1 MENKTSTAYLPEYKV
16 TVPMAEGETADQL
29 RYKYNIAG
37 LGKSRNNFIGMQ
49 EYEGPTAQ
57 DVKSVLFE
65 KSPEQ
70 KTIETLNREPVKIER
85 PIEGESVAFDNK
97 DNSLMTKAADEKQ
110 TEKMIE
116 ALQPKQEEYR
126 KKTLDELGQE
136 KINNL
141 VLRPEEPKQTNYVSS
156 FLKGF
161 ANAPLNMAFDIYSG
175 LDALGVDLGNKV
187 AEWKTGEK
195 IDIEQEK
202 IQRIVNLR
210 NSQSAVVSA
219 LGLDLKKNDSEL
231 FFDGGSALS
240 SLFLSFGI
248 AGITKSAAAMTAVIG
263 MSAGGGNYAV
273 LREKGVAPLESFK
286 VAAGTGFVEGALE
299 KWGFHN
305 LLEAYTVKLGKGTA
319 LRQFGKAFAVEGT
332 QEASQSLAGNFL
344 MAPYEK
350 GYQGKDWIKQAA
362 YEGMLGGLAGI
373 AGGGVALSVTQKT
386 RAKYASIFEKEMNMT
401 PETARALAEQVVL
414 EPEQAQKVI
423 EEIVDNETLSNLENK
438 NLVDDALKN
447 KAEAEDLLSEILE
460 QKALGLSDEV
470 EAKSDE
476 FAESIKQQ
484 AIKAGDSEENA
495 EAAAVLTKNLVRN
508 IAQTRIEQGVDADTA
523 ISDLIDD
530 VQSAGSAVEDLD
542 PNIVGGGK
550 KFVEVEEERPEL
562 TDEQRRRELQEE
574 RIDIMTGEGM
584 NEDEARFRVMT
595 GKEPDDLDRK
605 LGFDFIPYQLG
616 EALTERENGY
626 KIADD
631 NETVEAVTIPEDAV
645 PEFKS
650 KTELRNWLIGKF
662 NEIGNVT
669 INSTGA
675 NVDFNRTAA
684 QRAIKNAR
692 NRTNNISYPEIKNVV
707 ANAKYSGFRRTDERH
722 QNVRGQDVYHSGVM
736 YKGNPYSVTFYV
748 DVPLEGNTGDNFAG
762 NKISKIEIASA
773 DTQVTS
779 ENQNRLAQSH
789 DAIPNISLAVL
800 RGKVKPARYDA
811 STSTYYQGKEVP
823 IPPHEFYDDIKASP
837 QYQDNIKY
845 TEEVFDMVKADKHV
859 VQASI
864 DQSINRIGGQST
876 YIDGYFDNGVNFLI
890 RISDHWSD
898 YDLSHVS
905 VSYGTDK
912 NKILK
917 ALEYRRGSLDRAKE
931 AKRQQHIAF
940 TELLKK
946 IIPESY
952 YQYADS
958 KESFKELAKQGVI
971 ERPDFMWGFNP
982 EEQEKYGKLG
992 IGWKDIDNF
1001 VKKKGDWAEEGVS
1014 SQASAVND
1022 GVKAS
1027 TEENVR
1033 PYSVRQVEKL
1043 LQNPQ
1048 ENEEV
1053 LLDLYDNHWD
1063 KYGASL
1069 KERIRAAVV
1078 YDLQKRDFKQT
1089 EEEKKEAKREAVK
1102 AEQAN
1107 LKLPKKISLSALS
1120 KIIKDNGYPI
1130 VKQYTANT
1138 GSQYITV
1145 ELDSATQDEIQISIR
1160 DHAKHSNDYVRPDYD
1175 LNIEYDNSWQED
1187 FEKLADKLDLKGA
1200 LVTKVKKYNELSRSL
1215 KSGEEQ
1221 GEVYYQGQIAD
1232 NAGAVEL
1239 TINTAEEMAGVSE
1252 DEFKQKM
1259 LDTLKSFK
1267 GNRIFNQ
1274 SLGGEIEIRTSSI
1287 KKYKS
1292 FFADKNKRLIV
1303 PYIPELLAKARFVSE
1318 NTYTPATES
1327 NIIAYWK
1334 ADLPINIDSD
1344 VYNVHLTVKQ
1354 DNNGNF
1360 FWDAQVQEKAPRTT
1374 PATNPGD
1381 KGLKAE
1387 QSAYKDSISLEKKE
1401 VNKSFYQ
1408 IPSQYKPELIVQ
1420 HATTLEKLEAALDLG
1435 AMPMPSL
1442 AITKAKFADHSN
1454 FGEVIFLGGAG
1465 VINPQRN
1472 QNNRVFTAD
1481 IYSTRKVQADHDV
1494 NDAGREYINRIT
1506 GNISKKGVYYWLA
1519 NVEENLNNGNDNT
1532 LKELYLASKGVITD
1546 LDGSTYMTVQNMTDK
1561 QRADF
1566 RKWKRNFINEYIDKR
1581 IFEGFNNAGNRKY
1594 SAYDL
1599 NNILRIMKKENLRG
1613 SESISYGS
1621 IHALRGMW
1629 AEELQTL
1636 EDIRQKKDK
1645 IVDPETYYRMDIA
1658 IQDET
1663 EKLVNEL
1670 MTEETAKELKSEYT
1684 AEDDYVIEEVLKAI
1698 KPKSN
1703 IAALLKKAG
1712 LKSDKQAVEAVKKY
1726 MQLLQATPVQYFE
1739 AKPQRAVDF
1748 SEFAGVLLPQD
1759 HDYDDVAN
1767 RLKNAGVER
1776 IYRYNSVT
1784 ERADMVQRFNDVFFQ
1799 RAWHGGADF
1808 IKFSLKY
1815 AGKATGQEH
1824 GYGVYATALRKVA
1837 TRYRNAIDADF
1848 TYKGR
1853 SLTDLYNDLMRQNDY
1868 DKLTIIEDLLIKHD
1882 AAALEKDLYDPA
1894 AWRWFNETIKPELK
1908 SKGKLY
1914 ELEVPENM
1922 FLIEENKTFS
1932 EQNDSVKNNLLQA
1945 AKEIKGYGLLKKA
1958 IKDNAAGYDLYHA
1971 FGKDVFADSKGY
1983 EGGTTET
1990 TQMASEKL
1998 QNYNIK
2004 GIAYDDK
2011 DDGRCFVIFNPDDVK
2026 ILEKFYQTGE
2036 LGLEGG
2042 RGKAPFGAQ
2051 EQSRKEKV
2059 IYQVF
2064 GQYEPAKKLIT
2075 LFQGKN
2081 STTLVHEL
2089 LHHYLPIYLTEL
2101 EKAGKFEQLKGLYE
2115 ALGVQSYSDIARQRA
2130 KMEQL
2135 IDLGTSYIYY
2145 NESPNEASRSLFER
2159 AKQWMLDAYG
2169 IVKKFVKP
2177 SKEVDAFFNELFA
2190 REEENLPDIRDLKG
2204 KSAELAKILKG
2215 AASGQELTV
2224 NGLSLRDIANL
2235 RKTLY
2240 ARIPRAGESLAD
2252 AIRQA
2257 GGIDTESGLAKAL
2270 GYDSRKGSDMGFWNY
2285 KGAINDES
2293 SLIDFLT
2300 ANGYLNQTESQSY
2313 DDTSAIWDKVEK
2325 LINDRNSVYNE
2336 KNQRQQEYRENALSA
2351 QKLVSEILTEHYIGD
2366 VKKLEED
2373 LRGATKLLADKGGVA
2388 VDKLTLEY
2396 LARSVE
2402 QMDKKYR
2409 KLLYQKKEK
2418 GYNYRNQLNAYIEE
2432 MPLDFKHKS
2441 WLKALIKNVSDE
2453 NSFNRELAKIK
2464 ERGEKYI
2471 DQEAK
2476 GLYDN
2481 VIQDE
2486 VKSSRPKKV
2495 MQQKYDY
2502 ENNKLFKDLREWNKM
2517 TQEQATAALVQFG
2530 EPENRID
2537 LLRRMFLEYKAN
2549 GKSSSVELMKQ
2560 LSEMIKEAKQSGIEA
2575 KNESDFMKSFNRE
2588 QAREEILKKLDASE
2602 ADKNKLTTKIANAY
2616 RKLGTNLYSMLNS
2629 IAGKDVAEKYEME
2642 TVFDRKEQ
2650 KEHSHI
2656 KKINQKAMEIYKV
2669 KSYGDFLNLVVDKG
2683 VKIDKLF
2690 RRVIDENMAPE
2701 QMDVE
2706 NYDANM
2712 GYDVSIL
2719 DIIDIY
2725 NAIKNKK
2732 TAEDYYKSYGAEQI
2746 NRLLNLLSEEDKAFG
2761 DLMMADV
2768 NSRFKALNEVYVRLY
2783 GMDLKKVEDYWMG
2796 SAEHNKPVDIYND
2809 FQMQGTTPGFFKE
2822 RVSRAVV
2829 PVAKNAW
2836 LKYQKHISQS
2846 YYMTE
2851 IAEKYK
2857 ELADI
2862 FNSNRIETRI
2872 NNHFG
2877 EDVYHALRQ
2886 QISALGLNAQSSEL
2900 DDVSGAFQ
2908 KMLNGWVGAK
2918 ISVNPI
2924 VFVGQ
2929 LTSFTNYA
2937 EGVNTS
2943 DFIKNIGYAL
2953 LHPKQAFDFMIKYN
2967 GDFIKHRY
2975 EAGYNEAMTSFIAQA
2990 QTASKSKYGV
3000 SAKTKFNYT
3009 NALSS
3014 FVRTGDIG
3022 AIIFGGY
3029 GQFKTMLDSGMSL
3042 EEAQKAFEFSTLRSQ
3057 QSGNAASLSKFQQSK
3072 GFSRLFLSFKNTSQ
3086 QYMRKIADTVIMLQ
3100 NGDISKAEGTK
3111 ILTNYLLIQPALWVF
3126 AKNVAKALLG
3136 LDDDDD
3142 KLTDGILEQILV
3154 NPIDAIPLLNDIIKA
3169 TYKKASG
3176 EKVHQVFSTPLFDDL
3191 EKSWRKAWKEDKT
3204 MFDYADVIAPFIEM
3218 TTSAPVGTAKRYVK
3232 ALSDKWGE

>member
-1 MENKTSTAYLPEYKV
+1 MPEYKA

-49 EYEGPTAQ
+49 EYEGPTVR

-175 LDALGVDLGNKV
+175 LDALGVDLGNKI

-240 SLFLSFGI
+240 SLFLSMGV
-248 AGITKSAAAMTAVIG
+248 AGVSKSVNAMAALIG
-263 MSAGGGNYAV
+263 TSAGGRNYAV
-273 LREKGVAPLESFK
+273 LREKGVAPLESFA
-286 VAAGTGFVEGALE
+286 VAVETGLAEGFLE
-299 KWGFHN
+299 KSGVHN
-305 LLEAYTVKLGKGTA
+305 LIELYTVKLGKGTA
-319 LRQFGKAFAVEGT
+319 LRQLGKAFAVEGT

-508 IAQTRIEQGVDADTA
+508 IAQTRIEQGVDANTA

-530 VQSAGSAVEDLD
+530 VQSAVSAVEDLD
-542 PNIVGGGK
+542 PNIAGGGK

-562 TDEQRRRELQEE
+562 TEEQRRRELQEE
-574 RIDIMTGEGM
+574 RIDIMAGEGM

-595 GKEPDDLDRK
+595 GKEPDELDRK

-631 NETVEAVTIPEDAV
+631 NETVEAVTIPDDAV
-645 PEFKS
+645 PEFKTRS
-650 KTELRNWLIGKF
+650 DLRNWLIGKF

-675 NVDFNRTAA
+675 NIEFNNTAA
-684 QRAIKNAR
+684 KRVVKNSR
-692 NRTNNISYPEIKNVV
+692 NRINNIAYPEIEKVV
-707 ANAKYSGFRRTDERH
+707 SGAKYSGFRRTDERH
-722 QNVRGQDVYHSGVM
+722 QNVRGQDVYHSGVV
-736 YKGNPYSVTFYV
+736 YKGVPYSVEFYV
-748 DVPLEGNTGDNFAG
+748 DVPLHGNTGDNFAG
-762 NKISKIEIASA
+762 NKVSKIRIEPQRYGFESVAKGDESPKDSI
-773 DTQVTS
+773 
-779 ENQNRLAQSH
+779 H
-789 DAIPNISLAVL
+789 NISLEVL

-811 STSTYYQGKEVP
+811 STSTYYQVAEENARLDAENPIYNGETININGQEKTVYNSNGDRIAQSAEALRNFYKWFGDSKVVDEQGRPLVVYHGTNAEFSVFDKSKQKDSSYYGKG
-823 IPPHEFYDDIKASP
+823 FYFTNWSDVSTYGKIKMPLHLNIKNPLIIKEGDVSSLKAVEDVIGVHPDMPDEQKEWDFEGWAKYTLGYRSDIEGNIESVLSSKGYDGVVILDTENDGQRNKYIAFNPNQIKSVENRGSFSP
-837 QYQDNIKY
+837 ESDNIYYQLGEKITPELQNLKDFTVKQETAHHY
-845 TEEVFDMVKADKHV
+845 ELDMGGKSYWLKKSKVDEDGNFLLPQKSAAAGANADVTKGILNYPKSAENGIEIAV
-859 VQASI
+859 SKNIKQDI
-864 DQSINRIGGQST
+864 DQLAEMSNSGLGKNLQDEGIDKFAEEWVRNRRRNEVENMSLTELSYYEISSLEEANEMIEDDPEDNSFDRSEPFKDEQELREFLYNRQLEDIENMDVNLKALREDDWDKIREDYEDTLARKNFFDEYEYVIEKLLEENGFYVIDDKSRISDSRYVDVYKNKEDSIEGEP
-876 YIDGYFDNGVNFLI
+876 FAKI
-890 RISDHWSD
+890 RISDHD
-898 YDLSHVS
+898 THKF
-905 VSYGTDK
+905 YGH
-912 NKILK
+912 
-917 ALEYRRGSLDRAKE
+917 
-931 AKRQQHIAF
+931 HINLY
-940 TELLKK
+940 T
-946 IIPESY
+946 
-952 YQYADS
+952 
-958 KESFKELAKQGVI
+958 
-971 ERPDFMWGFNP
+971 
-982 EEQEKYGKLG
+982 
-992 IGWKDIDNF
+992 
-1001 VKKKGDWAEEGVS
+1001 
-1014 SQASAVND
+1014 
-1022 GVKAS
+1022 
-1027 TEENVR
+1027 TENV
-1033 PYSVRQVEKL
+1033 YKEINKL
-1043 LQNPQ
+1043 LRSFAGG
-1048 ENEEV
+1048 EF
-1053 LLDLYDNHWD
+1053 
-1063 KYGASL
+1063 G
-1069 KERIRAAVV
+1069 
-1078 YDLQKRDFKQT
+1078 
-1089 EEEKKEAKREAVK
+1089 
-1102 AEQAN
+1102 
-1107 LKLPKKISLSALS
+1107 
-1120 KIIKDNGYPI
+1120 
-1130 VKQYTANT
+1130 
-1138 GSQYITV
+1138 V
-1145 ELDSATQDEIQISIR
+1145 EDT
-1160 DHAKHSNDYVRPDYD
+1160 
-1175 LNIEYDNSWQED
+1175 
-1187 FEKLADKLDLKGA
+1187 
-1200 LVTKVKKYNELSRSL
+1200 
-1215 KSGEEQ
+1215 
-1221 GEVYYQGQIAD
+1221 VYYQGQIAD

-1239 TINTAEEMAGVSE
+1239 TINTAEETAGVSE

-1267 GNRIFNQ
+1267 GNKIFNQ

-1303 PYIPELLAKARFVSE
+1303 PYIPELLAKARFTKEAS
-1318 NTYTPATES
+1318 YTKATEP
-1327 NIIAYWK
+1327 NIKAYYK
-1334 ADLPINIDSD
+1334 SDLPINIDND
-1344 VYNVHLTVKQ
+1344 LYNVHLTVREDQ
-1354 DNNGNF
+1354 NGNF
-1360 FWDAQVQEKAPRTT
+1360 FWDAQIKESPQHAA

-1381 KGLKAE
+1381 TGAKAE
-1387 QSAYKDSISLEKKE
+1387 QSAFEDSISLEKKE
-1401 VNKSFYQ
+1401 VNKSYYQ
-1408 IPSQYKPELIVQ
+1408 SAFAGSRVDYDRPS
-1420 HATTLEKLEAALDLG
+1420 LEAIGSGEGNQAHGWGLYYALNRDVAEKYKYAFTVG
-1435 AMPMPSL
+1435 FQSTEDYVNKRKEYYTR
-1442 AITKAKFADHSN
+1442 IRKFAQEQVKFLQENKKPDEIY
-1454 FGEVIFLGGAG
+1454 FGDETVA
-1465 VINPQRN
+1465 
-1472 QNNRVFTAD
+1472 
-1481 IYSTRKVQADHDV
+1481 QAIKRLTEAQKLHTKRLQELSAIDV
-1494 NDAGREYINRIT
+1494 NKPLGQVHEVDIPENPYLLDEQKPFSEQSDIV
-1506 GNISKKGVYYWLA
+1506 KKGIIDTL
-1519 NVEENLNNGNDNT
+1519 NSMNL
-1532 LKELYLASKGVITD
+1532 
-1546 LDGSTYMTVQNMTDK
+1546 
-1561 QRADF
+1561 
-1566 RKWKRNFINEYIDKR
+1566 
-1581 IFEGFNNAGNRKY
+1581 
-1594 SAYDL
+1594 
-1599 NNILRIMKKENLRG
+1599 
-1613 SESISYGS
+1613 
-1621 IHALRGMW
+1621 
-1629 AEELQTL
+1629 
-1636 EDIRQKKDK
+1636 
-1645 IVDPETYYRMDIA
+1645 
-1658 IQDET
+1658 
-1663 EKLVNEL
+1663 
-1670 MTEETAKELKSEYT
+1670 
-1684 AEDDYVIEEVLKAI
+1684 
-1698 KPKSN
+1698 
-1703 IAALLKKAG
+1703 
-1712 LKSDKQAVEAVKKY
+1712 SDKQKAMFKDNIE
-1726 MQLLQATPVQYFE
+1726 
-1739 AKPQRAVDF
+1739 
-1748 SEFAGVLLPQD
+1748 
-1759 HDYDDVAN
+1759 N
-1767 RLKNAGVER
+1767 RRDTGKE
-1776 IYRYNSVT
+1776 IY
-1784 ERADMVQRFNDVFFQ
+1784 E
-1799 RAWHGGADF
+1799 
-1808 IKFSLKY
+1808 
-1815 AGKATGQEH
+1815 E
-1824 GYGVYATALRKVA
+1824 
-1837 TRYRNAIDADF
+1837 
-1848 TYKGR
+1848 
-1853 SLTDLYNDLMRQNDY
+1853 
-1868 DKLTIIEDLLIKHD
+1868 LTI
-1882 AAALEKDLYDPA
+1882 AMA
-1894 AWRWFNETIKPELK
+1894 K
-1908 SKGKLY
+1908 SRGAGLQYSSK
-1914 ELEVPENM
+1914 ENM
-1922 FLIEENKTFS
+1922 PFVSKALSENG
-1932 EQNDSVKNNLLQA
+1932 V
-1945 AKEIKGYGLLKKA
+1945 
-1958 IKDNAAGYDLYHA
+1958 
-1971 FGKDVFADSKGY
+1971 
-1983 EGGTTET
+1983 
-1990 TQMASEKL
+1990 
-1998 QNYNIK
+1998 K
-2004 GIAYDDK
+2004 GITYYGRE
-2011 DDGRCFVIFNPDDVK
+2011 DGRCFVIFNPKDVK
-2026 ILEKFYQTGE
+2026 VIQKFYQTGE

-2042 RGKAPFGAQ
+2042 REKAPFGAQ
-2051 EQSRKEKV
+2051 AQSQKEKV

-2159 AKQWMLDAYG
+2159 AKQWMLDAYD

-2257 GGIDTESGLAKAL
+2257 GGIDTESALAKAL

-2476 GLYDN
+2476 TLYDN

-2517 TQEQATAALVQFG
+2517 TQEQAAAALVQFG

-2650 KEHSHI
+2650 KEHNHI

-2690 RRVIDENMAPE
+2690 RRAIDENMAPE

-2822 RVSRAVV
+2822 RVSGAVV

-3000 SAKTKFNYT
+3000 SAKTRFNYT

-3100 NGDISKAEGTK
+3100 NGDISKAEGAK

-3154 NPIDAIPLLNDIIKA
+3154 NPIDAVPLLNDIIKA

-3218 TTSAPVGTAKRYVK
+3218 ATSAPVGTAKRYVK